1 MPRLIFGWTITLAAV
16 MLSQSVASAQGISSS
31 GLFGSRNVGSGG
43 IQAGSR
49 STFGGGNTPLNGA
62 PGSRI
67 EQISTSTD
75 LTGSERF
82 LRGSRTA
89 ADFVGADVA
98 DTAFIGALPASP
110 TGSTGNFSS
119 GGLGTGGLG
128 TGGLGTGGFGGTGFG
143 SGGFGGNRNNGTS
156 RNQTNLNSSNRQ
168 INFQTKL
175 QIGFEHP
182 TISRPTIRTNLESRL
197 NSVRLRRVTPL
208 TVEMNGQTAILRGQV
223 ARESD
228 RVVAVRIAKLE
239 PGIESVIDQLT
250 VGTTVSDASKRSP
263 SN

>member
-31 GLFGSRNVGSGG
+31 GLFGSRNVGSRG

-119 GGLGTGGLG
+119 GGLG

>member
-119 GGLGTGGLG
+119 GGLG